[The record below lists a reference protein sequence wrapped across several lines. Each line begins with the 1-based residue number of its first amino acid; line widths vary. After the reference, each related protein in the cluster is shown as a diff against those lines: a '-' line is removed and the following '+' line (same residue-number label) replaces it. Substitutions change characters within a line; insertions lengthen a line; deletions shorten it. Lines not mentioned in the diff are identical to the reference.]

1 MEKLNYLAQLN
12 LLVRSVEVDLG
23 ISDVTASEKAILS
36 AVSLLL
42 YQQATEVPVQ
52 TLLEHELVKGIPKPR
67 CIELQVP
74 SGRRPARKSS
84 VRQIHTEQLRRRLL
98 IVVWR
103 SLW

>member
-42 YQQATEVPVQ
+42 NQQATEVSVQ
-52 TLLEHELVKGIPKPR
+52 TLLEHELVKDIPKPTLYR
-67 CIELQVP
+67 ALKSLVGE
-74 SGRRPARKSS
+74 GRLEK
-84 VRQIHTEQLRRRLL
+84 VRFGRYTLPGSTVL
-98 IVVWR
+98 
-103 SLW
+103 

>member
-42 YQQATEVPVQ
+42 NHQATEVSVQ
-52 TLLEHELVKGIPKPR
+52 RLLEHELVKGIPKPTVYR
-67 CIELQVP
+67 ALKSLVGEGWLEKVRF
-74 SGRRPARKSS
+74 GRYTLPGKIAS
-84 VRQIHTEQLRRRLL
+84 
-98 IVVWR
+98 
-103 SLW
+103 

>member
-42 YQQATEVPVQ
+42 NQQATEVSVQ
-52 TLLEHELVKGIPKPR
+52 TLLEHELVKDIPKPTVNR
-67 CIELQVP
+67 ALKSLVGE
-74 SGRRPARKSS
+74 GRLEK
-84 VRQIHTEQLRRRLL
+84 VRFGRYTLPG
-98 IVVWR
+98 
-103 SLW
+103 STAS

>member
-42 YQQATEVPVQ
+42 NHQATEVSVQ
-52 TLLEHELVKGIPKPR
+52 RLLEHELVKGIPKPTVYR
-67 CIELQVP
+67 ALKSLVGE
-74 SGRRPARKSS
+74 GRLEK
-84 VRQIHTEQLRRRLL
+84 VRFGRYTLPGKIA
-98 IVVWR
+98 
-103 SLW
+103 S